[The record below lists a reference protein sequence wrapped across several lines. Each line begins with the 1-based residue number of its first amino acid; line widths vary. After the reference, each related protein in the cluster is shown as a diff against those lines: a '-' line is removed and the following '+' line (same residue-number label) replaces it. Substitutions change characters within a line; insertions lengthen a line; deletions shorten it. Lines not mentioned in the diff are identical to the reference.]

1 MTQEI
6 TLLIGAIDAKIV
18 QEALEKK
25 LARRKK
31 RRKKV
36 LRFFSVAAA
45 LVILFLFFAPNMTS
59 AFGSNGQASDAER
72 DLARNI
78 DDILNEL
85 NLDELERF
93 LQGFDQSQWGAFGS
107 RNAYQTIRAVL
118 SGDFSFD
125 HGNLFL
131 FVLEAAGL
139 SILGFLPL
147 LLAVLSIAIAM
158 NLLQS
163 MKGKMSSE
171 SVSTI
176 ISFVGVALVGTLIA
190 IQVMSLT
197 NAARGM
203 VQSLRIQ
210 MTVVFPIMLTLMA
223 ASGGGAS
230 AGVYQP
236 AVAILSS
243 GMMEILVAVVLPLFI
258 LANVFTMVGNLS
270 ETVRLKKMSS
280 FSMTSCKWVLGTAF
294 FLFMAFLSVQGITA
308 SLHDGVSIRTAR
320 FAISKY
326 VPIIGGSLSEGFNL
340 IMAGSVL
347 VKNAVG
353 FMAVIMLFVSVLPM
367 VLNLAVFNLTLHLA
381 GAIAEPLGDKRI
393 SSILSGIAKNMGILV
408 AVLLGAIFLY
418 FIFLLLVI
426 ATGNPAL

>member
-6 TLLIGAIDAKIV
+6 ALLIGAIDAKIA

-45 LVILFLFFAPNMTS
+45 LVILFLFFAPNMTT

-85 NLDELERF
+85 NLEELERF

-171 SVSTI
+171 SVGTI

-203 VQSLRIQ
+203 VQSL
-210 MTVVFPIMLTLMA
+210 
-223 ASGGGAS
+223 
-230 AGVYQP
+230 
-236 AVAILSS
+236 
-243 GMMEILVAVVLPLFI
+243 
-258 LANVFTMVGNLS
+258 
-270 ETVRLKKMSS
+270 
-280 FSMTSCKWVLGTAF
+280 
-294 FLFMAFLSVQGITA
+294 
-308 SLHDGVSIRTAR
+308 
-320 FAISKY
+320 
-326 VPIIGGSLSEGFNL
+326 
-340 IMAGSVL
+340 
-347 VKNAVG
+347 
-353 FMAVIMLFVSVLPM
+353 
-367 VLNLAVFNLTLHLA
+367 
-381 GAIAEPLGDKRI
+381 
-393 SSILSGIAKNMGILV
+393 
-408 AVLLGAIFLY
+408 
-418 FIFLLLVI
+418 
-426 ATGNPAL
+426 